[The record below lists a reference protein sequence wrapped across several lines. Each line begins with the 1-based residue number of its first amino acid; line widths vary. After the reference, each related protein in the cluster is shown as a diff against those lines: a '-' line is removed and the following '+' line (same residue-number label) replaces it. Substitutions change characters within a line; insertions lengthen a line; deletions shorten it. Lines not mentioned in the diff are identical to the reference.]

1 GIAVNATMFSGVNT
15 FLIPHLP
22 GQNPQGVVI
31 SSVSPD
37 ESFQGDINPVSPPN
51 YIAWSRDTQV
61 FSTVAAAQA
70 YRTGSLSGSNQ
81 QPAAV
86 SFAAVSANYFSV
98 FGVSAKLGRTFVPGD
113 DTPGHDHV
121 LILSDGMWKRR
132 YGADPSI
139 IGQTIRLNREDYV
152 VVGVM
157 PADFQ
162 LL

>member
-1 GIAVNATMFSGVNT
+1 
-15 FLIPHLP
+15 
-22 GQNPQGVVI
+22 
-31 SSVSPD
+31 
-37 ESFQGDINPVSPPN
+37 
-51 YIAWSRDTQV
+51 
-61 FSTVAAAQA
+61 
-70 YRTGSLSGSNQ
+70 GSNQ

-162 LL
+162 LLGFTPKLWTPLQLSSSDLTGEARKNRFLRVFARLDPDATLDQVRARLNIFAQQAQQDFPETE